1 MESPILCKAFNSPKC
16 HHFQVSLRNSS
27 SNPRRRFCQWEVN
40 SRMLVQIVASDLSNL
55 PLLSKKREYSKMVL
69 LILITLADN
78 NSRTRIPDM
87 VVKPSSKTNMEI
99 MLVGMGLVTSRA
111 VQTTTIIH
119 LVDSKTQTREVML
132 SKGSISFDLF

>member
-16 HHFQVSLRNSS
+16 HPFLVSLRNSS
-27 SNPRRRFCQWEVN
+27 NPRHRFYQWEVN

-87 VVKPSSKTNMEI
+87 VVKPSSKTNLEI

>member
-1 MESPILCKAFNSPKC
+1 
-16 HHFQVSLRNSS
+16 
-27 SNPRRRFCQWEVN
+27 
-40 SRMLVQIVASDLSNL
+40 MLVQIVASDLSNL

-132 SKGSISFDLF
+132 SKGSISFDLFEI

>member
-16 HHFQVSLRNSS
+16 HPFLVSLRNSS
-27 SNPRRRFCQWEVN
+27 SNPRHRFCQWEVN

-55 PLLSKKREYSKMVL
+55 PLHSKKREYSKMVL